1 MICGLHEEEGQIDWW
16 WATLHSYFY
25 LYIKYLR
32 VLSISTNSLVV
43 NCFIIAQQSLSITC
57 GGESSNHLLLSVKQ
71 QVLSSGR
78 TAVTTITQHQQWKPT
93 MAGTLIS
100 WQMPPLSFASADQ
113 RYPVVAS
120 IGFLF
125 SQYGK
130 EVETSSVYF
139 RFCERAVHS

>member
-1 MICGLHEEEGQIDWW
+1 MWVTWGGQTDWW

-25 LYIKYLR
+25 LYYIKYLR

-43 NCFIIAQQSLSITC
+43 NCFIIVQQSLSITC
-57 GGESSNHLLLSVKQ
+57 GGESGNHLLLSVKQ
-71 QVLSSGR
+71 QVISSGR

-113 RYPVVAS
+113 RYPVRSLALDFFS
-120 IGFLF
+120 LNMERFRNQFCLFPFLWK
-125 SQYGK
+125 SC
-130 EVETSSVYF
+130 S
-139 RFCERAVHS
+139 